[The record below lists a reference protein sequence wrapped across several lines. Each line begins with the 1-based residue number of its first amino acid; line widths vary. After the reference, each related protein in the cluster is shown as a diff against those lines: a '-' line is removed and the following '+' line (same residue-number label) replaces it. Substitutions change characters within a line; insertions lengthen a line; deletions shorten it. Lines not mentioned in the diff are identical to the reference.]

1 MRATECPPCWPAPA
15 CMVDDHCPKPQ
26 ATTSVQLGCSA
37 AQGKC
42 VIYTTTTI
50 ILAPPQPMG
59 ERASSAPPKRQGLTS
74 DQPFHQAAANHSSSS
89 AAAADQGGTSMGNN
103 SRQWVKTKKRPLS
116 GKRPGADAML
126 TAQSPKPSK
135 TEPETSKPA
144 RQLLTQNP
152 LETARLFRW
161 SSFPSEMD
169 RARGD

>member
-161 SSFPSEMD
+161 CSFSSETD